1 MDIQAIM
8 TIGITMD
15 ITIFLLSSMALI
27 VLVWIHRE
35 KHASKTGRVHKTKPV
50 HTRVTHSS
58 YPIPRPPRKDIF
70 PNGYSRQDYHNWGA
84 NDSAIDYF
92 GLDQPSAPEPGI
104 AGIVLMKFFKGKG

>member
-8 TIGITMD
+8 GIGITMD
-15 ITIFLLSSMALI
+15 ITIFILSSMALI
-27 VLVWIHRE
+27 VLVWIHRT
-35 KHASKTGRVHKTKPV
+35 KHASKTGRVHKKKPV
-50 HTRVTHSS
+50 HTRVTYSS
-58 YPIPRPPRKDIF
+58 HPISRSAKKDIF

-104 AGIVLMKFFKGKG
+104 AGVVLIQFFK